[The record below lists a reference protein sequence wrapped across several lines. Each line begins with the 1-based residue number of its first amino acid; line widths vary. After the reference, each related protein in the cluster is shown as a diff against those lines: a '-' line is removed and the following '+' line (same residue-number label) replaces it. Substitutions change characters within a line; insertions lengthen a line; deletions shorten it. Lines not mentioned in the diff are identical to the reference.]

1 MLTCRRCNRGEC
13 GKFAQVPAI
22 PYLER
27 LRKRNEFLINSHH
40 PLRET
45 IINQMGK
52 SEEVKISCGF
62 ASQEIFFWVFA
73 VNL

>member
-1 MLTCRRCNRGEC
+1 MLTCWRCNRGEC

-27 LRKRNEFLINSHH
+27 LHKRNEFLINSHH

-45 IINQMGK
+45 IINQTGK

-62 ASQEIFFWVFA
+62 APQEVFCLVFA
-73 VNL
+73 VKL